1 MVADGLGRVQPAVTD
16 DPTEQPG
23 QPDDME
29 DADTANGENPDGRGP
44 VDDDRRDPRASG
56 PPS

>member
-1 MVADGLGRVQPAVTD
+1 VSD

-23 QPDDME
+23 QPDDMD

-44 VDDDRRDPRASG
+44 VDDDALDPRASG